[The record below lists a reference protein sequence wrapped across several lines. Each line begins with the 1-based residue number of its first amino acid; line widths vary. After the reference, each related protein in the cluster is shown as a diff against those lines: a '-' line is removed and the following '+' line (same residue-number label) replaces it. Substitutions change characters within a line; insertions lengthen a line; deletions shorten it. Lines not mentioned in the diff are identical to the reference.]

1 MSTDSS
7 AMLEPALR
15 AEAVAQTAVSAPR
28 RFYWSVRRELWEYR
42 SIVIAPLAAAGVI
55 LFGVLLGTAHQSQT
69 FHLISSLPP
78 ARQRVLFALPYIIAE
93 AAIVTTASIVA
104 FFYCL
109 GALHNERRER
119 SILFWKSLP
128 VSDLTTVLAKVSI
141 PLLVLPVV
149 VFPIIVVTQIIMRAL
164 SLAFLGLHG
173 LSTTLL
179 TTQVPLFPMW
189 IVTLYVLIVLVL
201 WYAPI
206 WAWLLLVSGW
216 SRRMAFLWAVLPP
229 LALCVI
235 EAIAF
240 NTSYFGSLLMN
251 RLAGGIDESVDGV
264 AKGRMFNV
272 AQLDPVKF
280 VSSPGLWIGLVVAAA
295 FLATAVWLR
304 RYRDPI

>member
-1 MSTDSS
+1 
-7 AMLEPALR
+7 
-15 AEAVAQTAVSAPR
+15 
-28 RFYWSVRRELWEYR
+28 
-42 SIVIAPLAAAGVI
+42 VIAPLAAAGVI
-55 LFGVLLGTAHQSQT
+55 LFGVLLSTAHQTQT
-69 FHLISSLPP
+69 LHFISSLPP
-78 ARQRVLFALPYIIAE
+78 AKQHVLFALPYIIAE

-104 FFYCL
+104 IFYCL

-128 VSDLTTVLAKVSI
+128 VSDLTTVLAKASV
-141 PLLVLPVV
+141 PLLVVPVIV
-149 VFPIIVVTQIIMRAL
+149 LPIIVVTQLIMRGL

-189 IVTLYVLIVLVL
+189 IVMLYLLIVLPL
-201 WYAPI
+201 WYAPV

-229 LALCVI
+229 LAFCLI

-240 NTSYFGSLLMN
+240 NTSYFASLLMN
-251 RLAGGIDESVDGV
+251 RLAGGIDASVDG
-264 AKGRMFNV
+264 ATKGRMFDV
-272 AQLDPVKF
+272 AQLDPAKF
-280 VSSPGLWIGLVVAAA
+280 VSSPGLWIGLAVAAA
-295 FLATAVWLR
+295 FLAAAVWLR